1 MKTILVVANE
11 TLGGGKLLAKIQERA
26 AGDDTRVV
34 VCVPRNR
41 PKHGNIIY
49 DDFVFDAA
57 KVRIDLARRF
67 LRERGVTAI
76 GDIGDPDPYTATM
89 DAVAEH
95 RPQEIIVSTYPAT
108 VSGWLRRDLIERIE
122 DASGLPV
129 EHVVQDIDAEG
140 LPFRVTLV
148 VAART
153 ASGDELL
160 NALKQ
165 KSADDDRETLF
176 IVTVPQEGGEGAH
189 AARARA
195 RMAQLVDRLLAE
207 DLVAAGM
214 IGDPDPYTAT
224 MNALQY
230 FRVDDIV
237 ISTLPATRSGWLRA
251 DLIERVRK
259 VSGKPVEHVET
270 ADPAAS
276 NANANA
282 A

>member
-11 TLGGGKLLAKIQERA
+11 TLAGAKLLEVIKDRTSHN
-26 AGDDTRVV
+26 GDDARVV

-67 LRERGVTAI
+67 LREEGITAI
-76 GDIGDPDPYTATM
+76 GDIGDPDPYTAAM

-95 RPQEIIVSTYPAT
+95 HPDEIIVSTYPAT
-108 VSGWLRRDLIERIE
+108 VSGWLRRDIIERIE
-122 DASGLPV
+122 QASGLPV
-129 EHVVQDIDAEG
+129 THVVQDIDAEG
-140 LPFRVTLV
+140 IPFHVTLV

-153 ASGDELL
+153 ASGEELL
-160 NALKQ
+160 SALKQ
-165 KSADDDRETLF
+165 KAADDERETLF
-176 IVTVPQEGGEGAH
+176 VVTVPQQGGEGQH

-195 RMAQLVDRLLAE
+195 RMAQVVDRMVAE
-207 DLVAAGM
+207 GLIAAGM

-224 MNALQY
+224 MNTLQF

-259 VSGKPVEHVET
+259 ASHKPVEHVVT
-270 ADPAAS
+270 AERTS
-276 NANANA
+276 ANA

>member
-1 MKTILVVANE
+1 MSTILVVANE
-11 TLGGGKLLAKIQERA
+11 TLAGAKLLETVKERVA
-26 AGDDTRVV
+26 AGGEGSRVI
-34 VCVPRNR
+34 VCVPRNK

-67 LRERGVTAI
+67 LRDEGITAI
-76 GDIGDPDPYTATM
+76 GDIGDSDPYTATL

-95 RPQEIIVSTYPAT
+95 HPDEIIVSTYPAT

-122 DASGLPV
+122 QASGLPV
-129 EHVVQDIDAEG
+129 THCEQDIDAEG
-140 LPFRVTLV
+140 IPFRVTLA
-148 VAART
+148 VAAKT

-160 NALKQ
+160 DALKDKAAGADR
-165 KSADDDRETLF
+165 KSLF
-176 IVTVPQEGGEGAH
+176 IVIVPQEGGEGHH

-195 RMAQLVDRLLAE
+195 RMAQVVDRLISEGLI
-207 DLVAAGM
+207 AAGM

-224 MNALQY
+224 MNALQF

-259 VSGKPVEHVET
+259 VTNKPVEHIET
-270 ADPAAS
+270 ADRAA
-276 NANANA
+276 ANA

>member
-11 TLGGGKLLAKIQERA
+11 TLGGAKLLEVIKDKA
-26 AGDDTRVV
+26 AAEDTRVV

-67 LRERGVTAI
+67 LRERGINAV

-95 RPQEIIVSTYPAT
+95 HPDEIIVSTYPAT

-140 LPFRVTLV
+140 LPFHVTLV
-148 VAART
+148 VAAKT

-160 NALKQ
+160 DVLKR
-165 KSADDDRETLF
+165 KAAGEGRDTLF

-207 DLVAAGM
+207 NLIAAGM

-224 MNALQY
+224 MNALQF

-270 ADPAAS
+270 SDRSAP
-276 NANANA
+276 NANA

>member
-1 MKTILVVANE
+1 MSTILVVANE
-11 TLGGGKLLAKIQERA
+11 TLAGAQLLELVKERA
-26 AGDDTRVV
+26 AEGGEGTRVI
-34 VCVPRNR
+34 VCVPRNK

-67 LRERGVTAI
+67 LRDQGINAV

-89 DAVAEH
+89 DAVREYS
-95 RPQEIIVSTYPAT
+95 PDEIIVSTYPAT
-108 VSGWLRRDLIERIE
+108 ISGWLRRDLIERIE
-122 DASGLPV
+122 QASNLPV
-129 EHVVQDIDAEG
+129 MHVEQDIDAVG
-140 LPFRVTLV
+140 IPFDVTLA
-148 VAART
+148 VAAKT

-160 NALKQ
+160 QALKA
-165 KSADDDRETLF
+165 KAGDNPRGSLF
-176 IVTVPQEGGEGAH
+176 IIVVPQEGGEGQH

-195 RMAQLVDRLLAE
+195 RMAQVVDRLIAE
-207 DLVAAGM
+207 GLIAAGM

-224 MNALQY
+224 MNALQF

-259 VSGKPVEHVET
+259 ATNKRVEHIEAADRT
-270 ADPAAS
+270 A
-276 NANANA
+276 ANA

>member
-1 MKTILVVANE
+1 MSTILVVANE
-11 TLGGGKLLAKIQERA
+11 TLAGAQLLETVKERA
-26 AGDDTRVV
+26 SAGGEGTRVI
-34 VCVPRNR
+34 VCVPRSK

-67 LRERGVTAI
+67 LRDQEINAV

-95 RPQEIIVSTYPAT
+95 HPDEIIVSTFPAT

-122 DASGLPV
+122 QASGLPV
-129 EHVVQDIDAEG
+129 THVVQDLDAEG
-140 LPFRVTLV
+140 IPFHVSLV
-148 VAART
+148 VAAKT
-153 ASGDELL
+153 ASGDTLL
-160 NALKQ
+160 DSLKA
-165 KSADDDRETLF
+165 KAGANSRGSLF
-176 IVTVPQEGGEGAH
+176 IVIVPQEGGEGHH
-189 AARARA
+189 AANARA
-195 RMAQLVDRLLAE
+195 RMAQVVDRLISENLI
-207 DLVAAGM
+207 AAGM

-224 MNALQY
+224 MNALQL

-259 VSGKPVEHVET
+259 VTNKPVEHVEST
-270 ADPAAS
+270 DRAAS
-276 NANANA
+276 A

>member
-1 MKTILVVANE
+1 MSTILVVANE
-11 TLGGGKLLAKIQERA
+11 TLAGAQLLETVKERA
-26 AGDDTRVV
+26 SAGGEGTRVI
-34 VCVPRNR
+34 VCVPRNK

-67 LRERGVTAI
+67 LRDQGINAV
-76 GDIGDPDPYTATM
+76 GDIGDTDPYTATM

-95 RPQEIIVSTYPAT
+95 HPDEIIVSTFPAT

-122 DASGLPV
+122 QASGLPV
-129 EHVVQDIDAEG
+129 THVVQDIDAEG
-140 LPFRVTLV
+140 IPFHVTLV
-148 VAART
+148 VAAKT
-153 ASGDELL
+153 ASGDALL
-160 NALKQ
+160 DSLK
-165 KSADDDRETLF
+165 KKAGSNPRGSLF
-176 IVTVPQEGGEGAH
+176 IVIVPQEGGEGHH
-189 AARARA
+189 AANARA
-195 RMAQLVDRLLAE
+195 RMAQVVDRLISENLI
-207 DLVAAGM
+207 AAGM

-224 MNALQY
+224 MNALQF

-259 VSGKPVEHVET
+259 VTNKPVDHVET
-270 ADPAAS
+270 TDRAAAS
-276 NANANA
+276 A

>member
-11 TLGGGKLLAKIQERA
+11 TIAGAKLLETVKEKVAD
-26 AGDDTRVV
+26 AGADARVV

-67 LRERGVTAI
+67 LRDQGIQAV

-89 DAVAEH
+89 DAIAEH
-95 RPQEIIVSTYPAT
+95 RPDEIIVSTYPAT
-108 VSGWLRRDLIERIE
+108 LSGWLRRDLLERIE
-122 DASGLPV
+122 HASGLPLT
-129 EHVVQDIDAEG
+129 HVVQDIDAEG
-140 LPFRVTLV
+140 LPFQVTLV

-153 ASGDELL
+153 ASSDELL
-160 NALKQ
+160 RCVKQ
-165 KSADDDRETLF
+165 KAAGNERQHLF
-176 IVTVPQEGGEGAH
+176 VVVVPQEGGEGVH

-195 RMAQLVDRLLAE
+195 RMAQVVDRLVAE
-207 DLVAAGM
+207 GLIAAGM
-214 IGDPDPYTAT
+214 IADPDPYTAT
-224 MNALQY
+224 MNALQF
-230 FRVDDIV
+230 FRVDDII

-259 VSGKPVEHVET
+259 VTGKPVEHVE
-270 ADPAAS
+270 AGDRSPAR
-276 NANANA
+276 A

>member
-11 TLGGGKLLAKIQERA
+11 TLGGGKLLEAVKDA
-26 AGDDTRVV
+26 AENHGGDARVV

-41 PKHGNIIY
+41 PRHGNIIY
-49 DDFVFDAA
+49 DDAVFDAA

-67 LRERGVTAI
+67 LRDLGIQAI

-89 DAVAEH
+89 DAVGEH
-95 RPQEIIVSTYPAT
+95 RPDEIIVSTYPAT
-108 VSGWLRRDLIERIE
+108 ISGWLRRDLIERIE
-122 DASGLPV
+122 QASGLRV
-129 EHVVQDIDAEG
+129 NHVVQDIESEG
-140 LPFRVTLV
+140 IPFHVTLV

-153 ASGDELL
+153 ASGDDLL
-160 NALKQ
+160 SCLREKA
-165 KSADDDRETLF
+165 SGRERETLF
-176 IVTVPQEGGEGAH
+176 IVVVPQEGGEGVH

-195 RMAQLVDRLLAE
+195 RMAQVVDRLVAT
-207 DLVAAGM
+207 DLIAAGM

-224 MNALQY
+224 MNALQL

-259 VSGKPVEHVET
+259 ASGKDVEHVEARERT
-270 ADPAAS
+270 AV
-276 NANANA
+276 
-282 A
+282 

>member
-1 MKTILVVANE
+1 MSTILVVANE
-11 TLGGGKLLAKIQERA
+11 TLAGAKLLDTVKERA
-26 AGDDTRVV
+26 AAGGEGTRVI
-34 VCVPRNR
+34 VCVPRNK

-67 LRERGVTAI
+67 LRDEGITAI
-76 GDIGDPDPYTATM
+76 GDIGDTDPYTATL

-95 RPQEIIVSTYPAT
+95 HPDEIIVSTYPAT

-122 DASGLPV
+122 QASGLPV
-129 EHVVQDIDAEG
+129 THVEQDIDAEG
-140 LPFRVTLV
+140 IPFHVTLV
-148 VAART
+148 VAAKT

-160 NALKQ
+160 SALKAKASSQ
-165 KSADDDRETLF
+165 DRSTLF
-176 IVTVPQEGGEGAH
+176 IVIVPQEGGEGHH

-195 RMAQLVDRLLAE
+195 RMAQVVDRVVSEGLI
-207 DLVAAGM
+207 AAGM

-224 MNALQY
+224 MNALQF

-251 DLIERVRK
+251 DLIDRVRK
-259 VSGKPVEHVET
+259 VTNKPVAHIEA
-270 ADPAAS
+270 ADRAAS
-276 NANANA
+276 A

>member
-1 MKTILVVANE
+1 MSTILVVANE
-11 TLGGGKLLAKIQERA
+11 TLAGAQLLETVKERA
-26 AGDDTRVV
+26 SAGGEGTRVI
-34 VCVPRNR
+34 VCVPRSK

-67 LRERGVTAI
+67 LRDQEINAV

-95 RPQEIIVSTYPAT
+95 HPDEIIVSTFPST

-122 DASGLPV
+122 QASGLPV
-129 EHVVQDIDAEG
+129 THVVQDLDAEG
-140 LPFRVTLV
+140 IPFHVSLV
-148 VAART
+148 VAAKT
-153 ASGDELL
+153 ASGDTLL
-160 NALKQ
+160 DSLKA
-165 KSADDDRETLF
+165 KAGANPRGSLF
-176 IVTVPQEGGEGAH
+176 IVIVPQEGGEGHH
-189 AARARA
+189 AANARA
-195 RMAQLVDRLLAE
+195 RMAQVVDRLISEGLI
-207 DLVAAGM
+207 AAGM

-224 MNALQY
+224 MNALQF

-251 DLIERVRK
+251 DLVERVRK
-259 VSGKPVEHVET
+259 VTNKPVEHVET
-270 ADPAAS
+270 TDRAAS
-276 NANANA
+276 A

>member
-1 MKTILVVANE
+1 
-11 TLGGGKLLAKIQERA
+11 
-26 AGDDTRVV
+26 
-34 VCVPRNR
+34 
-41 PKHGNIIY
+41 
-49 DDFVFDAA
+49 VFDAA

-67 LRERGVTAI
+67 MRDEGVTAI

-95 RPQEIIVSTYPAT
+95 RPDEIIVSTYPAT

-122 DASGLPV
+122 QASGLPV
-129 EHVVQDIDAEG
+129 THVVQDIDAEG
-140 LPFRVTLV
+140 IPFHVTLV
-148 VAART
+148 VAAKT

-160 NALKQ
+160 NALKRDAAGSER
-165 KSADDDRETLF
+165 KTLF
-176 IVTVPQEGGEGAH
+176 IVIVPQEGGEGQH

-195 RMAQLVDRLLAE
+195 RMAQVIDRLISEGLI
-207 DLVAAGM
+207 AAGM

-224 MNALQY
+224 MNALQF

-259 VSGKPVEHVET
+259 ASRRPVQHVET
-270 ADPAAS
+270 SERSATAA
-276 NANANA
+276 
-282 A
+282 

>member
-1 MKTILVVANE
+1 MSTILVVANE
-11 TLGGGKLLAKIQERA
+11 TLAGAKLLETVKERA
-26 AGDDTRVV
+26 AAGGEGTRVI
-34 VCVPRNR
+34 VCVPRNK

-67 LRERGVTAI
+67 LRDEGITAI
-76 GDIGDPDPYTATM
+76 GDIGDPDPYTAAL

-95 RPQEIIVSTYPAT
+95 HPDEIIVSTYPAT

-122 DASGLPV
+122 QASGLPV
-129 EHVVQDIDAEG
+129 THCEQDIDAEG
-140 LPFRVTLV
+140 IPFRVTLA
-148 VAART
+148 VAAKT

-160 NALKQ
+160 AALKE
-165 KSADDDRETLF
+165 KAAAADGRSLF
-176 IVTVPQEGGEGAH
+176 IVTVPQEGGEGHH

-195 RMAQLVDRLLAE
+195 RMAQVVDRLVSEGLI
-207 DLVAAGM
+207 AAGM

-224 MNALQY
+224 MNALQF

-259 VSGKPVEHVET
+259 VTNKPVEHIET
-270 ADPAAS
+270 ADRAA
-276 NANANA
+276 ANA

>member
-1 MKTILVVANE
+1 MSTILVVANE
-11 TLGGGKLLAKIQERA
+11 TLAGAKLLETVKERA
-26 AGDDTRVV
+26 AEGGEGTRVI
-34 VCVPRNR
+34 VCVPRNK

-67 LRERGVTAI
+67 LRDEGITAI
-76 GDIGDPDPYTATM
+76 GDIGDPDPYTATL

-95 RPQEIIVSTYPAT
+95 QPDEVIVSTYPAT
-108 VSGWLRRDLIERIE
+108 VSGWLRRDLIERIQQ
-122 DASGLPV
+122 ASGLPV
-129 EHVVQDIDAEG
+129 THCEQDIEAEG
-140 LPFRVTLV
+140 IPFRVTLA
-148 VAART
+148 VAAKT

-160 NALKQ
+160 RALKE
-165 KSADDDRETLF
+165 KADAADRRSLF
-176 IVTVPQEGGEGAH
+176 IVIVPQEGGEGQH

-195 RMAQLVDRLLAE
+195 RMAQVVDRLVSEGLI
-207 DLVAAGM
+207 AAGM

-224 MNALQY
+224 MNALQF

-259 VSGKPVEHVET
+259 VTNKSVEHVT
-270 ADPAAS
+270 AGERTSSAA
-276 NANANA
+276 A
-282 A
+282 

>member
-11 TLGGGKLLAKIQERA
+11 TLAGAKLLDVVKERSHDG
-26 AGDDTRVV
+26 GDDSRVV

-49 DDFVFDAA
+49 DDFVFDTA

-67 LRERGVTAI
+67 LRDQGITAI
-76 GDIGDPDPYTATM
+76 GDIGDPDPYTAAM
-89 DAVAEH
+89 DAIAEH
-95 RPQEIIVSTYPAT
+95 RPDEVIVSTYPAT

-122 DASGLPV
+122 QASGLPV
-129 EHVVQDIDAEG
+129 THVEQDIDAEG
-140 LPFRVTLV
+140 IPFHVTLV

-160 NALKQ
+160 SALKR
-165 KSADDDRETLF
+165 KAGDDPRGTLY
-176 IVTVPQEGGEGAH
+176 IVTVPQEGGEGQH

-195 RMAQLVDRLLAE
+195 RMAQVVDRLVSEGLI
-207 DLVAAGM
+207 AAGM

-224 MNALQY
+224 MNALQF
-230 FRVDDIV
+230 FRVDDVV

-259 VSGKPVEHVET
+259 ASHKPVEHVET
-270 ADPAAS
+270 SERSASAA
-276 NANANA
+276 
-282 A
+282 

>member
-1 MKTILVVANE
+1 MSTILVVANE
-11 TLGGGKLLAKIQERA
+11 TLAGAQLLETVKERA
-26 AGDDTRVV
+26 SAGGEGTRVI
-34 VCVPRNR
+34 VCVPRNK

-67 LRERGVTAI
+67 LRDQGINAI
-76 GDIGDPDPYTATM
+76 GDIGDTDPYTATM

-95 RPQEIIVSTYPAT
+95 HPDEIIVSTFPAT

-122 DASGLPV
+122 QASGLPV
-129 EHVVQDIDAEG
+129 THVVQDIDAEG
-140 LPFRVTLV
+140 IPFHVSLV
-148 VAART
+148 VAAKT
-153 ASGDELL
+153 ASGDTLL
-160 NALKQ
+160 DSLKA
-165 KSADDDRETLF
+165 KAGTNPRGSLF
-176 IVTVPQEGGEGAH
+176 IVIVPQEGGEGHH

-195 RMAQLVDRLLAE
+195 RMAQVVDRLISEGLI
-207 DLVAAGM
+207 AAGM

-224 MNALQY
+224 MNALQF

-259 VSGKPVEHVET
+259 VTNKPVEHVET
-270 ADPAAS
+270 TDRAAS
-276 NANANA
+276 A

>member
-1 MKTILVVANE
+1 MSTILVVANE
-11 TLGGGKLLAKIQERA
+11 TLAGAQLLETVKERA
-26 AGDDTRVV
+26 SAGGEGTRVI
-34 VCVPRNR
+34 VCVPRSK

-67 LRERGVTAI
+67 LRDQSINAV

-95 RPQEIIVSTYPAT
+95 RPDEIIVSTFPAT

-122 DASGLPV
+122 QGSGLPV
-129 EHVVQDIDAEG
+129 THVVQDLDAEG
-140 LPFRVTLV
+140 IPFHVTLV
-148 VAART
+148 VAAKT
-153 ASGDELL
+153 ASGDTLL
-160 NALKQ
+160 DSLKA
-165 KSADDDRETLF
+165 KAGANPRGSLF
-176 IVTVPQEGGEGAH
+176 IVIVPQEGGEGHH

-195 RMAQLVDRLLAE
+195 RMAQVVDRLISEGLI
-207 DLVAAGM
+207 AAGM

-224 MNALQY
+224 MNALQF

-259 VSGKPVEHVET
+259 VTNKPVEHVET
-270 ADPAAS
+270 TDRAAS
-276 NANANA
+276 A

>member
-1 MKTILVVANE
+1 MSTILVVANE
-11 TLGGGKLLAKIQERA
+11 TLAGAQLLETIKERA
-26 AGDDTRVV
+26 SAGGEGTRVI
-34 VCVPRNR
+34 VCVPRNK

-67 LRERGVTAI
+67 LRDQEISAI

-95 RPQEIIVSTYPAT
+95 QPDEIIVSTFPAT

-122 DASGLPV
+122 QASGLPV
-129 EHVVQDIDAEG
+129 THVVQDIDAEG
-140 LPFRVTLV
+140 IPFQVTLV
-148 VAART
+148 VAAKT
-153 ASGDELL
+153 ASGDTLL
-160 NALKQ
+160 NSLKA
-165 KSADDDRETLF
+165 KAGSNPHDSLF
-176 IVTVPQEGGEGAH
+176 IVIVPQEGGEGQH

-195 RMAQLVDRLLAE
+195 QMAQVVDRLISEGLI
-207 DLVAAGM
+207 AAGM

-224 MNALQY
+224 MNALQF

-259 VSGKPVEHVET
+259 VTNKPVEHVET
-270 ADPAAS
+270 TDRAAS
-276 NANANA
+276 A

>member
-11 TLGGGKLLAKIQERA
+11 TLAGAKLLEVVKERSEA
-26 AGDDTRVV
+26 NGGDTRVV
-34 VCVPRNR
+34 VCVPRNK

-67 LRERGVTAI
+67 LRDQGINAI

-89 DAVAEH
+89 DAIAEH
-95 RPQEIIVSTYPAT
+95 HPDEVIISTFPAT

-122 DASGLPV
+122 QASGLPV
-129 EHVVQDIDAEG
+129 RHVVQDIDAEG
-140 LPFRVTLV
+140 IPFHVTLV

-160 NALKQ
+160 GALKE
-165 KSADDDRETLF
+165 KAAGNERGTLF
-176 IVTVPQEGGEGAH
+176 IVTVPQEGGQGQH

-195 RMAQLVDRLLAE
+195 RMAQVVDRLISEGLI
-207 DLVAAGM
+207 AAGM

-224 MNALQY
+224 MNTLQH

-251 DLIERVRK
+251 DLIDRVHK
-259 VSGKPVEHVET
+259 ASHKPVEHVE
-270 ADPAAS
+270 AREPAAT
-276 NANANA
+276 NVA
-282 A
+282 